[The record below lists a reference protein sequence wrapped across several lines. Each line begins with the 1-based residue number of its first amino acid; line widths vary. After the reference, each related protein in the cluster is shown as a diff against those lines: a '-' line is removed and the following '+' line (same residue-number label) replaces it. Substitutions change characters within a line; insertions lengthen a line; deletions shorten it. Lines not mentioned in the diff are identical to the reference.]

1 MGVMQPGRLKD
12 EYTSLLRQVRAAI
25 GQLDLERD
33 EREAEKLR
41 EESLEPEF
49 WSDPQQAA
57 AKQQKLAG
65 LDKRI
70 GYWRGLERELADG
83 AELAELSA
91 EGDTGE
97 LEEAL
102 TRLKE
107 EYGRGEIELKLSGPH
122 DRADAILEVQ
132 AGAGGTDA
140 QDWAQMLERMY
151 LRHAERQGYAAS
163 VLSRSEGEEAGIKSV
178 TIEMRGE
185 YAYGRLKSEKGV
197 HRLVRISPFNSAG
210 LRQTSF
216 AKVEVMPAMEQEE
229 LEIDP
234 KDLRIDVYRAGGHG
248 GQSVNTTDSAVRITH
263 LPTGLVVAIQNERSQ
278 LQNREKAMAVLKSRL
293 AVLMEEQHQAELS
306 KLRGPN
312 QSAEWGSQI
321 RSYVLHP
328 YTKVKDHRTGEETS
342 NTQAVLDG
350 DIGAFIEAYLSGRVG
365 SDRGDD

>member
-1 MGVMQPGRLKD
+1 MQTKLQHD
-12 EYTSLLRQVRAAI
+12 YEALLTEVQRAI
-25 GQLDLERD
+25 EQLQLPRD
-33 EREAEKLR
+33 EAEAGVLR
-41 EESLEPEF
+41 LESEQPEF
-49 WSDPQQAA
+49 WQDPQGAG

-70 GYWRGLERELADG
+70 AKWRGLEKDVADGLELAQIAG
-83 AELAELSA
+83 EEELAELA
-91 EGDTGE
+91 AGFERLQRQFDEGQF
-97 LEEAL
+97 
-102 TRLKE
+102 
-107 EYGRGEIELKLSGPH
+107 ELKLSGPH
-122 DRADAILEVQ
+122 DRSGAILEVQ

-140 QDWAQMLERMY
+140 QDWAEMLQRMY
-151 LRHAERQGYAAS
+151 LRHAERQGYSAQ

-178 TIEMRGE
+178 TIEINGE
-185 YAYGRLKSEKGV
+185 YAFGRLKGEKGV
-197 HRLVRISPFNSAG
+197 HRLVRISPFNAAG

-216 AKVEVMPAMEQEE
+216 AKVEVMPQIEREE
-229 LEIDP
+229 EIEIDP

-278 LQNREKAMAVLKSRL
+278 LQNREKAMAILKSRL

-342 NTQAVLDG
+342 DVQGVLDG
-350 DIGAFIEAYLSGRVG
+350 EIDGFIEAYLSGQIG
-365 SDRGDD
+365 SGRDED